1 MTPTRAPASYGF
13 HDCKDHQFEMWGRPS
28 VCGGLS
34 GRLPLDHQGGPGDR
48 RRPRACPTFQTEE
61 VSRILDA
68 YAKAIL
74 TPDS

>member
-1 MTPTRAPASYGF
+1 MNIAQGSLEECRYYLILARDLEYG
-13 HDCKDHQFEMWGRPS
+13 DDGNQMS
-28 VCGGLS
+28 L
-34 GRLPLDHQGGPGDR
+34 L
-48 RRPRACPTFQTEE
+48 EE